1 MTREMREAKEYIEN
15 IPKFTQKHDLQTT
28 RAYLDYLGAPDRRMR
43 IIHVA
48 GTNGKGSVC
57 KYISRIL
64 KSAGYHTGLFVS
76 PHLVDIRERMVY
88 DDAMISVGEFVHYYR
103 IVREAGCSGIVG
115 PHPTFFEFLFLMA
128 MLWYGDKE
136 PDFLVLETGLGG
148 RLDATNAV
156 KDKALTVITRIG
168 MDHMQ
173 YLGNTLGAI
182 AKEKA
187 GIIREGVPVITVNEP
202 QESFDVIKD
211 AAEKH
216 HAPLYVTERSEY
228 GSSYEEKGHIRYIF
242 NPKKENRD
250 RLQLE
255 PVTLKLHSPALYQAE
270 NASLA
275 LLAAGVLKGQGAFV
289 TRSAAETGLESTIW
303 PGRME
308 EVRKGFY
315 LDGAHNEDGVR
326 AFLSSVGAMHTESGR
341 VLLFSAVRDKA
352 FDRELQMILGS
363 GYFDRILTAP
373 IGGSRALTAHE
384 LQTAVN
390 RALQTHENDAE
401 TTGRRRPSAE
411 SFDTLEAA
419 VTRALEL
426 SQNGNTVFAAG
437 SLYLAG
443 RLKEILE
450 SD

>member
-1 MTREMREAKEYIEN
+1 MTRAMREAEEYINN
-15 IPKFTQKHDLQTT
+15 IPKFTHKHDLQTT
-28 RAYLDYLGAPDRRMR
+28 RAYLDYLGAPDRQMR

-64 KSAGYHTGLFVS
+64 RSAGYHTGLFVS

-88 DDAMISVGEFVHYYR
+88 DDAMISAGEFVHYYR

-128 MLWYGDKE
+128 MLWYGDRK
-136 PDFLVLETGLGG
+136 PDWLVLETGLGG

-156 KDKALTVITRIG
+156 ADKELTVITRIG

-173 YLGNTLGAI
+173 YLGNTLSAI
-182 AKEKA
+182 AAEKA
-187 GIIREGVPVITVNEP
+187 GIIREKVPVITVNEP
-202 QESFDVIKD
+202 QESFEVIKET
-211 AAEKH
+211 AQNLR
-216 HAPLYVTERSEY
+216 APLYFTQREEY
-228 GSSYEEKGHIRYIF
+228 GTSYEEGGRICFIF
-242 NPKKENRD
+242 DPQEQNR
-250 RLQLE
+250 RQLQLE
-255 PVTLKLHSPALYQAE
+255 PLALKLHSPALYQSE

-275 LLAAGVLKGQGAFV
+275 VLAASELKRQGVPV
-289 TRSAAETGLESTIW
+289 TKDAVITGLESTIW

-308 EVRKGFY
+308 EVRNRFY

-326 AFLSSVGAMHTESGR
+326 AFLLSVSAMHTDGGR

-352 FDRELQMILGS
+352 YEKELQMIMSS
-363 GYFDRILTAP
+363 GYFERILTAP
-373 IGGSRALTAHE
+373 IGGSRALTERE
-384 LQTAVN
+384 LKEAVNAALQSQGDSSLPFVESFDTMDAAVN
-390 RALQTHENDAE
+390 RAIK
-401 TTGRRRPSAE
+401 
-411 SFDTLEAA
+411 
-419 VTRALEL
+419 L
-426 SQNGNTVFAAG
+426 SQNGKTVFAAG
-437 SLYLAG
+437 SLYLVG